1 MIDNKLRTPGRKTEE
16 EKYNSQIPKKMKKK
30 GNQDLKNKKKKESE

>member
-16 EKYNSQIPKKMKKK
+16 ERCRAFQAQREIYPASYRAGQ
-30 GNQDLKNKKKKESE
+30 